1 MTTGGGVET
10 TTGAT
15 KEGGWVVG
23 GWVVGGEVVGGEVA
37 GAVAGTVVVVS
48 IGTVVE
54 GVSATTGGAPG
65 VVHLTESA
73 ATCTDEA
80 FDGQLA
86 ALEVR

>member
-23 GWVVGGEVVGGEVA
+23 GWVVGGEVVG
-37 GAVAGTVVVVS
+37 AVARTVVVVA

-54 GVSATTGGAPG
+54 GVSATTGGGPG
-65 VVHLTESA
+65 VVNLTESA
-73 ATCTDEA
+73 ATCIDGA